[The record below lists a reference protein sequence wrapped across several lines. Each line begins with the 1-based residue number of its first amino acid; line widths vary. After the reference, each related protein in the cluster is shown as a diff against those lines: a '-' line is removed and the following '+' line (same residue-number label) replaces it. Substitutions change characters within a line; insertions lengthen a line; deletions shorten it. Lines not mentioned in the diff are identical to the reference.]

1 MPTPNSGSREQLL
14 QETANS
20 AIKRIHLGI
29 AQSKSSSEP
38 ISILPPLVQ
47 LHNHSYDAT
56 HDKIPLNRQSS
67 DKKVIRISFH
77 PLIHFAVSLGCL
89 PSFQNVD
96 MLSSFPKSPTC
107 GWIAP
112 TSIAIL
118 PSIQPVWV
126 GKQNEV
132 SYTLIHGYRTYGT
145 CLHHDLAELEVL
157 NWGPKTK
164 PGQRQTKNSPLAW
177 QAFLESS
184 TLPALID
191 IFSTCLYPQLFDEE
205 KRVKLIFW
213 LDTLGLL
220 SLLFQCAG
228 KGSSKRAA
236 LAAADLPESTYNVH
250 TRQLRQRQEPL
261 PSPPTPSSHHQKR
274 DPHVDMAPTTGGAN
288 SDGPTITSIDNATN
302 TELPHEEEEK
312 ERSDDRPKYGKPL
325 F

>member
-1 MPTPNSGSREQLL
+1 MPAPNSGSPEQFRE
-14 QETANS
+14 EIATS
-20 AIKRIHLGI
+20 AIKRISLGI

-107 GWIAP
+107 GWITPA
-112 TSIAIL
+112 SIEIL
-118 PSIQPVWV
+118 PFIQPVWV

-132 SYTLIHGYRTYGT
+132 HYTLTHGYRTYGT
-145 CLHHDLAELEVL
+145 CLHHGLAELGVL
-157 NWGPKTK
+157 TWAPKTK
-164 PGQRQTKNSPLAW
+164 PGQRQTKDTSLAW
-177 QAFLESS
+177 HAFLESS
-184 TLPALID
+184 TLLALID

-205 KRVKLIFW
+205 KRAKLIFW

-220 SLLFQCAG
+220 SLLFQHTG
-228 KGSSKRAA
+228 KGLSKRAA
-236 LAAADLPESTYNVH
+236 LKAADLPESTYNH
-250 TRQLRQRQEPL
+250 LTRDLRKRQQPL
-261 PSPPTPSSHHQKR
+261 QYPPTPSANDQKQG
-274 DPHVDMAPTTGGAN
+274 PGVDVPPTSAGTDSGGPAM
-288 SDGPTITSIDNATN
+288 TSTDNATN
-302 TELPHEEEEK
+302 TELTPEEEER
-312 ERSDDRPKYGKPL
+312 ERSDDRPKYGKPP